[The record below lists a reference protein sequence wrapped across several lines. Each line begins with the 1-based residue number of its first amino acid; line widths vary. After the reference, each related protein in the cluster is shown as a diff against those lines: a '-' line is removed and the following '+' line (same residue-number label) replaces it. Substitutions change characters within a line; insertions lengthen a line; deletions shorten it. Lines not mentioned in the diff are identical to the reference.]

1 MHFFIFESSDTLMPV
16 ATTHLYVPAD
26 SDRKIASAARVAP
39 TSVILDLE
47 DALAESAKGPALE
60 RLADSVKLLNHK
72 DTWVRLNPGELGRVE
87 LEHIS
92 GLSGITGVWFAKAEF
107 DAGFESQLAI
117 ATKSGL
123 QVGVLIESAAGYL
136 RRHELLVSKSVTRVQ
151 IGEYDL
157 RGELGMADPGP
168 ETEYHLDGV
177 RTEIVIAAV
186 AAGITSIVSGVSA
199 NYSDLEQFAQSCQH
213 MRDLGFNG
221 RAVIHPAQVSV
232 AHGVFTPTDEEVAWA
247 SELLSRFEA
256 EIAQGIGAYRDE
268 AGNMADAATVRRA
281 RRIVDQAGRG
291 N

>member
-1 MHFFIFESSDTLMPV
+1 MPV

-39 TSVILDLE
+39 ASVILDLE

-60 RLADSVKLLNHK
+60 RLADSVKLLNHQ
-72 DTWVRLNPGELGRVE
+72 DTWVRLNPGERGRVE

-92 GLSGITGVWFAKAEF
+92 GLSGITGVWFAKAEL
-107 DAGFESQLAI
+107 DAEFELQLAL

-123 QVGVLIESAAGYL
+123 EVGVLIESAPGYL
-136 RRHELLVSKSVTRVQ
+136 WRHQLLASQAVTRVQ

-157 RGELGMADPGP
+157 RGELGMADPTP
-168 ETEYHLDGV
+168 DTESHLDGV
-177 RTEIVIAAV
+177 RTELVIAAV
-186 AAGITSIVSGVSA
+186 AAGVTSIVAGVSA
-199 NYSDLEQFAQSCQH
+199 NYSDLEQYALSCRH
-213 MRDLGFNG
+213 MRDLGFTG

-232 AHGVFTPTDEEVAWA
+232 AHEVFTPTDEEVAWA

-256 EIAQGIGAYRDE
+256 EIAQGNGAYRDE

-281 RRIVDQAGRG
+281 RRIVEQSGRVS
-291 N
+291 